1 MICRLTLSNFS
12 SILEVIN
19 EAAQAYKGT
28 IPDDRWKE
36 PYMLAEELQKEI
48 DAGVEFYGWIED
60 STVVGVM
67 GIQHVK
73 NITLIRHSY
82 VLSEHQRKGIGS
94 KLLECLKRIAKTPE
108 VLVGTWQDATWAI
121 RFYERNEFKLVSPAE
136 KDRLL
141 REYWD
146 IPERQIET
154 SVVLKLDK
162 RH

>member
-60 STVVGVM
+60 KTVVGVM

-94 KLLECLKRIAKTPE
+94 KLLECLKRISKTPE